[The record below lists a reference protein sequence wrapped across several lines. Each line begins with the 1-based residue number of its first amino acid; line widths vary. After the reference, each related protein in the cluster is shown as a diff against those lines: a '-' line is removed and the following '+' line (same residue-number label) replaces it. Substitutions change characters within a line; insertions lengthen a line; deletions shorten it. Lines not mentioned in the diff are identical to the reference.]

1 MISGVLKSLSW
12 DWCSSTI
19 FVGDM
24 DSGTECTVSKFA
36 EGIKHSS
43 TVDMM
48 EGMPSQGTWTG
59 LRIGPL

>member
-36 EGIKHSS
+36 EGIKLSS

-48 EGMPSQGTWTG
+48 EGMPS
-59 LRIGPL
+59 